1 MHQIPCDKEMI
12 KNYFYI
18 YIAVSLLVSGCSL
31 KKIDSTHYY
40 EIKDADV
47 YLAPIGPVRQ
57 EYLTSLAAY
66 YEDVAKIKMGI
77 APPLPYRGATYDSER
92 SQFIAQNLIILMN
105 TIYKDYS
112 SNPNAIFIGITHS
125 DMYIKN
131 KDWRFAYSLR
141 TGCCHA
147 VLASARMYRDHS
159 KNFDE
164 IIEVHPGMR
173 KMVTKTIGLL
183 HFHRDMNSNPKSVLY
198 GRVLGLN
205 DLENIDESTIYADV
219 LGQQ

>member
-1 MHQIPCDKEMI
+1 MI
-12 KNYFYI
+12 KDYFYFCI
-18 YIAVSLLVSGCSL
+18 VFFLVSGCSL
-31 KKIDSTHYY
+31 QKHDSTHYY

-57 EYLTSLAAY
+57 EYLISLAAY
-66 YEDVAKIKMGI
+66 YEDVANIKIGI

-92 SQFIAQNLIILMN
+92 NQFIAQNLIILMN

-112 SNPNAIFIGITHS
+112 SNPKAIYIGITHS

-141 TGCCHA
+141 TGCCYA
-147 VLASARMYRDHS
+147 VLSSARMYRDHS

-164 IIEVHPGMR
+164 ITEVHPGMR
-173 KMVTKTIGLL
+173 
-183 HFHRDMNSNPKSVLY
+183 Y
-198 GRVLGLN
+198 
-205 DLENIDESTIYADV
+205 E
-219 LGQQ
+219 